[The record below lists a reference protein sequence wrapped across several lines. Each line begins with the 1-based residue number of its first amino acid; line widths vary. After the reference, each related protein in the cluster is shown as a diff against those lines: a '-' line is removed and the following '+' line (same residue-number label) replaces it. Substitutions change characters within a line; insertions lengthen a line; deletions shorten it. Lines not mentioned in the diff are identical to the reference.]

1 MLEQNFIFYIYLI
14 NNYMIFSFMVIFF
27 SFLTLIFNYD
37 NIIIMFF
44 SIEIIIFGCITN
56 FIIFSLFSFNYSGF
70 IYALLLLIVSVSEL
84 CIGLSIVIKY
94 EKGLKKFYLNKMAF

>member
-1 MLEQNFIFYIYLI
+1 MV
-14 NNYMIFSFMVIFF
+14 FSFLIIFL

-44 SIEIIIFGCITN
+44 SVEIMLFGCISN

-70 IYALLLLIVSVSEL
+70 IYSLVILIISVSEL
-84 CIGLSIVIKY
+84 CIGLSLVIRLSKF
-94 EKGLKKFYLNKMAF
+94 KGGLKKSYLNKMNF